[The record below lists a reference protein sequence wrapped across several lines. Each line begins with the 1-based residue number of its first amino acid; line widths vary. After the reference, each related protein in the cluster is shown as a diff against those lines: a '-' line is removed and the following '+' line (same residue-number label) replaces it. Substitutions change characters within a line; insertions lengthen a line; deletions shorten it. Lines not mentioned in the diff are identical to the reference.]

1 MISRYF
7 VILFAAGTAVFTGVR
22 HEWAQTVGL
31 ASLAI
36 GLMLLRVAH
45 TQAKPQFVKI
55 AWVFFAVTLVVL
67 GIVIQQKFLH

>member
-7 VILFAAGTAVFTGVR
+7 VILFAVGTAVFTGVR

-31 ASLAI
+31 SSLGI
-36 GLMLLRVAH
+36 GLMLLRVAD
-45 TQAKPQFVKI
+45 TQKAPQFRKI
-55 AWVFFAVTLVVL
+55 AWVFFAVTLVVV